1 MKVAI
6 SLLSNNIVNRNNS
19 FQRMILSENKFSYL
33 TACLAV
39 TMFLT
44 LFVLQSCKKL
54 DQERVVKV
62 KTGLITDISYHSC
75 SVGGTILDIGKNG
88 IDQYGFCWAETR
100 NPTIKNDKT
109 QLGSKNTTGTFH
121 DSIIG
126 LSPNT
131 IYYAKAYATNSQGT
145 SYGDQLTFK
154 TSMNFTN
161 PTLSDIDG
169 NVYNTITITTQTWM
183 AENLKTTKYNDNTPI
198 PLVTDINAWILLS
211 TTPGYCW
218 FYNDSTA
225 NKATYGALYNWYV
238 VDSASNGGKN
248 VCPTGWHVPTE
259 AEWTTLISYLGG
271 ESVAGGKLK
280 EFGTFHWLSP
290 NTGATNESGFTALP
304 GGYRDFNGSFYY
316 GRSYGFWWSS
326 TKYYWG
332 AYYRSMGFDISS
344 ISSGDFFY
352 PVRGFSIR
360 CLRD

>member
-1 MKVAI
+1 
-6 SLLSNNIVNRNNS
+6 
-19 FQRMILSENKFSYL
+19 MILSEKKFLYF
-33 TACLAV
+33 TVCMAV

-44 LFVLQSCKKL
+44 LFVYQSCKKL
-54 DQERVVKV
+54 DPERVVKV

-75 SVGGTILDIGKNG
+75 SVEGTILDISKDG

-100 NPTIKNDKT
+100 NPTIKNYKT
-109 QLGSKNTTGTFH
+109 QHGSKNTTGNFH

-131 IYYAKAYATNSQGT
+131 IYYAKAYAINSQGT

-161 PTLSDIDG
+161 PTVSDIDG

-198 PLVTDINAWILLS
+198 PLVTDINEWILLS

-218 FYNDSTA
+218 YRNDTA
-225 NKATYGALYNWYV
+225 AYKATYGALYNWYV

-259 AEWTTLISYLGG
+259 AEWTTLTSYLGG

-290 NTGATNESGFTALP
+290 NTGATNESGFTGLP
-304 GGYRDFNGSFYY
+304 GGYRDGNGLFYL
-316 GRSYGFWWSS
+316 GGSYGYWWSS
-326 TKYYWG
+326 SKSYSASYC
-332 AYYRSMGFDISS
+332 RSMGCDISS
-344 ISSGDFFY
+344 VGGGYIYF
-352 PVRGFSIR
+352 PEKAFSVR
-360 CLRD
+360 CLKD